1 MRELLGDRG
10 SRERAVDDLEG
21 RRTWWN
27 IRAATTPELVRGV
40 VAVERRERQPE
51 ELQRVSGAEL
61 QAAPRCGRWRPR
73 PVADELQL
81 LTPADDELVDPGRS
95 RSCGRAR
102 KGPRSAG
109 RDGGAGKEAS
119 GPPRAGC
126 PDSPCST
133 TPARPPGERIRAEL
147 PERPDRTG
155 RDPPAPP
162 PGVTIDPGGA
172 VDALVRGDV
181 TGDESVATRNAWV
194 SRGGRFH
201 FCACCISATPKDS
214 APRWRRRAR

>member
-61 QAAPRCGRWRPR
+61 QASPAFGRWRPR
-73 PVADELQL
+73 PVANELQL

-102 KGPRSAG
+102 KGLGRPAG
-109 RDGGAGKEAS
+109 MGVRERKRLVRRGLGA
-119 GPPRAGC
+119 PTAG
-126 PDSPCST
+126 
-133 TPARPPGERIRAEL
+133 
-147 PERPDRTG
+147 
-155 RDPPAPP
+155 APP
-162 PGVTIDPGGA
+162 P
-172 VDALVRGDV
+172 
-181 TGDESVATRNAWV
+181 
-194 SRGGRFH
+194 
-201 FCACCISATPKDS
+201 
-214 APRWRRRAR
+214 RRAPAGRAHPSRAARAT